1 MTPPLLVFDRVSLR
15 APLGNATLLDDI
27 SFTLNPGD
35 RCVLIGPSGSGKTQ
49 LLRLC
54 NRLSEASTGE
64 ISFEGQTLSTWP
76 VRQYREIATLV
87 LQESSLLDQTVETAI
102 AYPLKLRNL
111 KPAAIQQ
118 RVTDWC
124 DRLNLPTEWMRKTE
138 AQLSVGQRQW
148 VAIVRAL
155 AIEPRLL
162 LLDEPTSALDAG
174 RSDRLVR
181 VLTDLADQHGTAI
194 MMTTHQ
200 FDLARGFATR
210 LLYLENGRLL
220 RDVPASGVDWDAVK
234 RDVIAIEQ
242 QQESEW
248 D

>member
-1 MTPPLLVFDRVSLR
+1 VTSPLLAFDRVSLR

-27 SFTLNPGD
+27 SFALNPGD
-35 RCVLIGPSGSGKTQ
+35 RCVLLGPSGSGKTQ

-54 NRLSEASTGE
+54 NRLSEASHGE
-64 ISFEGQTLSTWP
+64 IRFDGQTLASWP

-87 LQESSLLDQTVETAI
+87 LQESSLLDQTVEAAI
-102 AYPLKLRNL
+102 AYPLKLRGL
-111 KPAAIQQ
+111 KPATIQQ
-118 RVTDWC
+118 RVNHWC
-124 DRLNLPTEWMRKTE
+124 DRLNLPAEWMRKTE
-138 AQLSVGQRQW
+138 VQLSVGQRQW
-148 VAIVRAL
+148 VALARAL
-155 AIEPRLL
+155 VIEPKLL

-181 VLTDLADQHGTAI
+181 VLTELAQQNGTAI
-194 MMTTHQ
+194 VMTTHQ
-200 FDLARGFATR
+200 FDLAREFATR

-220 RDVPASGVDWDAVK
+220 RDDPADSVDWDAIK

-242 QQESEW
+242 QSKSEW

>member
-1 MTPPLLVFDRVSLR
+1 LLVFDRVGLR

-27 SFTLNPGD
+27 SFALNPGD

-54 NRLSEASTGE
+54 NRLNEADRGDIT
-64 ISFEGQTLSTWP
+64 FEGQALSTWP
-76 VRQYREIATLV
+76 VRQYRELATLV
-87 LQESSLLDQTVETAI
+87 LQESSLLNQTVEEAI
-102 AYPLKLRNL
+102 AYPLKLRGL
-111 KPAAIQQ
+111 KPAAVQQ
-118 RVTDWC
+118 RVADWC
-124 DRLNLPTEWMRKTE
+124 DRLKLPAEWMRKTE

-194 MMTTHQ
+194 VMTTHQ

-210 LLYLENGRLL
+210 LLYLENGRLM
-220 RDVPASGVDWDAVK
+220 RDEAADEVDWDALK
-234 RDVIAIEQ
+234 QDVIAIEQ
-242 QQESEW
+242 QSASEW